1 MTDHATRLLPKQQT
15 GATVRAN
22 SYDPETRTIE
32 LSWGKGV
39 PVLRR
44 RMFDADYVEQLDMAG
59 ADLSRLNAGASLLNA
74 HEDWTLTDII
84 GVVERAWIEA
94 GEGRAVVRFSER
106 EDVTGIVADVAAGI
120 IRHVSVGYSVE
131 EYQITERSD
140 GPDIYTAVRWTPLEL
155 SLVPIPSDPSAQVRG
170 APEYFPVTIT
180 RAAQAPVPEATAMT
194 DEVVVTP
201 AAPAVQ
207 QTAEQT
213 AIRAEGAKLERE
225 RQAGIRR
232 CAQAV
237 RADAETMQRLIDDGT
252 PLEQARA
259 ALIDAAADRDQATR
273 INGQH
278 ATTTADGAEK
288 FRAGAERAILAR
300 AGMLPAAERAAEAG
314 SEFRGMTLLE
324 IARASLSRAG
334 ASATGDKLA
343 VVGRAFTHTS
353 GDFANILATTANK
366 AMMRGWME
374 APESFTTWT
383 RPGSLPDFKATAR
396 VDLNSFPALANVPEG
411 GEYGYATIG
420 DRGETVQ
427 LATYGKLFSI
437 TRQAIIN
444 DDLSAFTRIP
454 MNMARA
460 AKRTVG
466 NLVYAIL
473 TGNPTMADGIA
484 LFHASSH
491 GANLGSGGGSV
502 LAVAGLSAG
511 RVIMM
516 KQTGANSEAL
526 NIQPSYL
533 IVPVALM
540 DTARVT
546 VGSEFDPDTANKI
559 QRRNPVAGMCEV
571 VAEARL
577 DAASATAW
585 YLAADPNMFDTIEV
599 QYLDG
604 NDAPYLEQKDG
615 WNVDG
620 VEMKVRIDAGVKAL
634 DYRTL
639 YKSAGA

>member
-1 MTDHATRLLPKQQT
+1 MTNHATRLLPKQQT

-32 LSWGKGV
+32 LSWGKGAA
-39 PVLRR
+39 VLRR
-44 RMFDADYVEQLDMAG
+44 RMFDSDYVEQLDMAG

-155 SLVPIPSDPSAQVRG
+155 SLVPIPADPSAQVRG

-194 DEVVVTP
+194 DEAVVTP

-207 QTAEQT
+207 QTAEHT

-237 RADAETMQRLIDDGT
+237 RADAEAMQRLIDDGT

-259 ALIDAAADRDQATR
+259 AMIDAAAGRDEATR
-273 INGQH
+273 INSPH
-278 ATTTADGAEK
+278 ATTTADSGER
-288 FRAGAERAILAR
+288 FRAGAERAILLR
-300 AGMLPAAERAAEAG
+300 AGLLASAERAAEAG
-314 SEFRGMTLLE
+314 NEFRGMTLLE
-324 IARASLSRAG
+324 LARASIVRAG
-334 ASATGDKLA
+334 GNGHGDKLA
-343 VVGRAFTHTS
+343 VVGRAFTHTT
-353 GDFANILATTANK
+353 GDFPQLLAATANK
-366 AMMRGWME
+366 AMLKGWAE
-374 APESFTTWT
+374 APETFGAWT
-383 RPGSLPDFKATAR
+383 STGSMPDFKAMSR
-396 VDLNSFPALANVPEG
+396 VDIGAFPSLALVPEG
-411 GEYGYATIG
+411 AEYTYATLN
-420 DRGETVQ
+420 DRGETAQ
-427 LATYGKLFSI
+427 IATYGKLFAI

-444 DDLSAFTRIP
+444 DDVGAFTRIP
-454 MNMARA
+454 QAMAKA
-460 AKRTVG
+460 ARRTVG
-466 NLVYAIL
+466 NLVYAVL
-473 TGNPTMADGIA
+473 TGNPTMADGVA
-484 LFHASSH
+484 LFHSNH
-491 GANLGSGGGSV
+491 ANLATGGGSALSV
-502 LAVAGLSAG
+502 TSLAAARLA
-511 RVIMM
+511 MA
-516 KQTGANSEAL
+516 KQTGLQGEPL
-526 NIQPSYL
+526 NIQPAHL
-533 IVPVALM
+533 VVPVALL
-540 DTARVT
+540 DTAKVILA
-546 VGSEFDPDTANKI
+546 SEYDPSATNKL
-559 QRRNPVAGMCEV
+559 QAPNPVRGMV
-571 VAEARL
+571 DVIADPRL
-577 DAASATAW
+577 DANSTTAW
-585 YLAADPNMFDTIEV
+585 YLTAAPGAYDAIEV
-599 QYLDG
+599 LYLDG
-604 NDAPYLEQKDG
+604 NEAPFLDQQQG

-620 VEMKVRIDAGVKAL
+620 TEFKVRIDAGVKAW

>member
-300 AGMLPAAERAAEAG
+300 AGMLPASERAAEAG

-343 VVGRAFTHTS
+343 VVGRAFTHTT
-353 GDFANILATTANK
+353 GDFSNLLASTANK
-366 AMMRGWME
+366 AMLKGWME
-374 APESFTTWT
+374 APETFGAWT
-383 RPGSLPDFKATAR
+383 STGSLPDFKATSR
-396 VDLNSFPALANVPEG
+396 VDIGAFPALSLIPEG
-411 GEYGYATIG
+411 AEYTHATLS
-420 DRGETVQ
+420 DRGETAQ
-427 LATYGKLFSI
+427 IATYGKLFSI

-444 DDLSAFTRIP
+444 DDLTAFTRIP
-454 MNMARA
+454 ASMARA
-460 AKRTVG
+460 ARRTVG

-473 TGNPTMADGIA
+473 TGNPTMGDSVA
-484 LFHASSH
+484 LFHANHS
-491 GANLGSGGGSV
+491 NLDTGGGSALSV
-502 LAVAGLSAG
+502 TSLAAA
-511 RVIMM
+511 RVKMA
-516 KQTGANSEAL
+516 KQTGQQAEPL
-526 NIQPSYL
+526 NIQPAHL
-533 IVPVALM
+533 IVPVALR
-540 DTARVT
+540 DTAAVILA
-546 VGSEFDPDTANKI
+546 SEYNPDATNKL
-559 QRRNPVAGMCEV
+559 QAPNPVRGMV
-571 VAEARL
+571 DVIADPRL
-577 DAASATAW
+577 DANSATAW
-585 YLAADPNMFDTIEV
+585 YLTASPTAFDAIEV
-599 QYLDG
+599 LYLDG
-604 NDAPYLEQKDG
+604 NDAPFLDQQAG

-620 VEMKVRIDAGVKAL
+620 TEFKVRLDAGVKAW

>member
-84 GVVERAWIEA
+84 GVVERAWVEA

-155 SLVPIPSDPSAQVRG
+155 SLVPIPADPSAQVRG

-194 DEVVVTP
+194 DEAVVTP

-207 QTAEQT
+207 QTAEHT

-237 RADAETMQRLIDDGT
+237 RADAEAMQRLIDDGT

-300 AGMLPAAERAAEAG
+300 AGMLTTAERSAEAG

-334 ASATGDKLA
+334 ASATGDKLT
-343 VVGRAFTHTS
+343 VVGRAFTHTT
-353 GDFANILATTANK
+353 GDFSNLLASTANK
-366 AMMRGWME
+366 AMLKGWAE
-374 APESFTTWT
+374 APETFGAWT
-383 RPGSLPDFKATAR
+383 STGSLPDFKATSR
-396 VDLNSFPALANVPEG
+396 VDIGAFPALSLIPEG
-411 GEYGYATIG
+411 AEYTYATLS
-420 DRGETVQ
+420 DRGETAQ
-427 LATYGKLFSI
+427 IATYGKLFSI

-444 DDLSAFTRIP
+444 DDLNAFTRIP
-454 MNMARA
+454 ASMARA
-460 AKRTVG
+460 ARRTVG

-473 TGNPTMADGIA
+473 TGNPTMGDSVA
-484 LFHASSH
+484 LFHANHS
-491 GANLGSGGGSV
+491 NLDTGGGSALSV
-502 LAVAGLSAG
+502 TSLAAA
-511 RVIMM
+511 RVKMA
-516 KQTGANSEAL
+516 KQTGQQAEPL
-526 NIQPSYL
+526 NIQPAHL
-533 IVPVALM
+533 IVPVALR
-540 DTARVT
+540 DTAAVILA
-546 VGSEFDPDTANKI
+546 SEYNPDATNKL
-559 QRRNPVAGMCEV
+559 QAPNPVRGMV
-571 VAEARL
+571 DVIADPRL
-577 DAASATAW
+577 DANSATAW
-585 YLAADPNMFDTIEV
+585 YLTASPTAYDAIEV
-599 QYLDG
+599 LYLDG
-604 NDAPYLEQKDG
+604 NDAPFLDQQAG

-620 VEMKVRIDAGVKAL
+620 TEFKVRIDAGVKAW

>member
-343 VVGRAFTHTS
+343 VVGRAFTHTT
-353 GDFANILATTANK
+353 GDFSNLLASTANK
-366 AMMRGWME
+366 AMLKGWME
-374 APESFTTWT
+374 APETFGAWT
-383 RPGSLPDFKATAR
+383 STGSLPDFKATSR
-396 VDLNSFPALANVPEG
+396 VDIGAFPALSLIPEG
-411 GEYGYATIG
+411 AEYTHATLS
-420 DRGETVQ
+420 DRGETAQ
-427 LATYGKLFSI
+427 IATYGKLFSI

-444 DDLSAFTRIP
+444 DDLTAFTRIP
-454 MNMARA
+454 ASMARA
-460 AKRTVG
+460 ARRTVG

-473 TGNPTMADGIA
+473 TGNPTMGDSVA
-484 LFHASSH
+484 LFHANHS
-491 GANLGSGGGSV
+491 NLDTGGGSALSV
-502 LAVAGLSAG
+502 TSLAAA
-511 RVIMM
+511 RVKMA
-516 KQTGANSEAL
+516 KQTGQQAEPL
-526 NIQPSYL
+526 NIQPAHL
-533 IVPVALM
+533 IVPVALR
-540 DTARVT
+540 DTAAVILA
-546 VGSEFDPDTANKI
+546 SEYNPDATNNLQAP
-559 QRRNPVAGMCEV
+559 NPVRGMV
-571 VAEARL
+571 DVIADPRL
-577 DAASATAW
+577 DANSATAW
-585 YLAADPNMFDTIEV
+585 YLTASPTAFDAIEV
-599 QYLDG
+599 LYLDG
-604 NDAPYLEQKDG
+604 NDAPFLDQQAG

-620 VEMKVRIDAGVKAL
+620 TEFKVRIDAGVKAW

>member
-1 MTDHATRLLPKQQT
+1 MTDHATRLLPKQRT

-32 LSWGKGV
+32 LSWGKGAA
-39 PVLRR
+39 VLRR

-155 SLVPIPSDPSAQVRG
+155 SLVPIPADPSAQVRG

-194 DEVVVTP
+194 DEAVVTP

-207 QTAEQT
+207 QTAEHT

-343 VVGRAFTHTS
+343 VVGRAFTHTT
-353 GDFANILATTANK
+353 GDFPQLLAATANK
-366 AMMRGWME
+366 AMLKGWAE
-374 APESFTTWT
+374 APETFGAWT
-383 RPGSLPDFKATAR
+383 STGSMPDFKAMSR
-396 VDLNSFPALANVPEG
+396 VDIGAFPSLALVPEG
-411 GEYGYATIG
+411 AEYTYATLG
-420 DRGETVQ
+420 ERGETAQ
-427 LATYGKLFSI
+427 IATYGKLFAI

-444 DDLSAFTRIP
+444 DNTGAFTRIP
-454 MNMARA
+454 QAMAKA
-460 AKRTVG
+460 ARRTVG
-466 NLVYAIL
+466 NLVYAVL
-473 TGNPTMADGIA
+473 TGNPTMADGVA
-484 LFHASSH
+484 LFHSNH
-491 GANLGSGGGSV
+491 ANLATGGGSALSV
-502 LAVAGLSAG
+502 TSLAAARLA
-511 RVIMM
+511 MA
-516 KQTGANSEAL
+516 KQTGLQGEPL
-526 NIQPSYL
+526 NIQPAHL
-533 IVPVALM
+533 VVPVALL
-540 DTARVT
+540 DTAKVILA
-546 VGSEFDPDTANKI
+546 SEYDPSATNKL
-559 QRRNPVAGMCEV
+559 QAPNPVRGMV
-571 VAEARL
+571 DVIADPRL

-585 YLAADPNMFDTIEV
+585 YLTASPTAYDAIEV
-599 QYLDG
+599 LYLDG
-604 NDAPYLEQKDG
+604 NDAPFLDQQAG

-620 VEMKVRIDAGVKAL
+620 TEFKVRIDAGVKAW

>member
-74 HEDWTLTDII
+74 HDDWTLTDII

-300 AGMLPAAERAAEAG
+300 AGMLPASERAAEAG

-343 VVGRAFTHTS
+343 VVGRAFTHTT
-353 GDFANILATTANK
+353 GDFSNLLASTANK
-366 AMMRGWME
+366 AMLKGWME
-374 APESFTTWT
+374 APETFGAWT
-383 RPGSLPDFKATAR
+383 STGSLPDFKATSR
-396 VDLNSFPALANVPEG
+396 VDIGAFPALSLIPEG
-411 GEYGYATIG
+411 AEYTHATLS
-420 DRGETVQ
+420 DRGETAQ
-427 LATYGKLFSI
+427 IATYGKLFSI

-444 DDLSAFTRIP
+444 DDLTAFTRIP
-454 MNMARA
+454 ASMARA
-460 AKRTVG
+460 ARRTVG

-473 TGNPTMADGIA
+473 TGNPTMGDSVA
-484 LFHASSH
+484 LFHANHS
-491 GANLGSGGGSV
+491 NLDTGGGSALSV
-502 LAVAGLSAG
+502 TSLAAA
-511 RVIMM
+511 RVKMA
-516 KQTGANSEAL
+516 KQTGQQAEPL
-526 NIQPSYL
+526 NIQPAHL
-533 IVPVALM
+533 IVPVALR
-540 DTARVT
+540 DTAAVILA
-546 VGSEFDPDTANKI
+546 SEYNPDATNKL
-559 QRRNPVAGMCEV
+559 QAPNPVRGMV
-571 VAEARL
+571 DVIADPRL
-577 DAASATAW
+577 DANSATAW
-585 YLAADPNMFDTIEV
+585 YLTASPTAFDAIEV
-599 QYLDG
+599 LYLDG
-604 NDAPYLEQKDG
+604 NDAPFLDQQAG

-620 VEMKVRIDAGVKAL
+620 TEFKVRIDAGVKAW

>member
-1 MTDHATRLLPKQQT
+1 MTATTRLLPKQQT
-15 GATVRAN
+15 QASARPGTWDAEA
-22 SYDPETRTIE
+22 RTIE
-32 LSWGKGV
+32 LSWGRGA

-44 RMFDADYVEQLDMAG
+44 PFLDDPYTEQLDMAG
-59 ADLSRLNAGASLLNA
+59 ADLSRLNAGAPLLNS
-74 HEDWTLTDII
+74 HDDWTLTDII

-106 EDVTGIVADVAAGI
+106 EDVAGIVADVAAGI
-120 IRHVSVGYSVE
+120 IRNVSVGYSVD
-131 EYQITERSD
+131 EYRVTERSD

-155 SLVPIPSDPSAQVRG
+155 SLVPIPADPSAQVRG

-343 VVGRAFTHTS
+343 VVGRAFTHTT
-353 GDFANILATTANK
+353 GDFSNLLASTANK
-366 AMMRGWME
+366 AMLKGWME
-374 APESFTTWT
+374 APETFGAWT
-383 RPGSLPDFKATAR
+383 STGSLPDFKATSR
-396 VDLNSFPALANVPEG
+396 VDIGAFPALSLIPEG
-411 GEYGYATIG
+411 AEYTYATLS
-420 DRGETVQ
+420 DRGETAQ
-427 LATYGKLFSI
+427 IATYGKLFSI

-444 DDLSAFTRIP
+444 DDLNAFTRIP
-454 MNMARA
+454 ASMARA
-460 AKRTVG
+460 ARRTVG

-473 TGNPTMADGIA
+473 TGNPTMGDSVA
-484 LFHASSH
+484 LFHANHS
-491 GANLGSGGGSV
+491 NLDTGGGSALSV
-502 LAVAGLSAG
+502 TSLAAA
-511 RVIMM
+511 RVKMA
-516 KQTGANSEAL
+516 KQTGQQAEPL
-526 NIQPSYL
+526 NIQPAHL
-533 IVPVALM
+533 IVPVALR
-540 DTARVT
+540 DTAAVILA
-546 VGSEFDPDTANKI
+546 SEYNPDATNKL
-559 QRRNPVAGMCEV
+559 QAPNPVRGMV
-571 VAEARL
+571 DVIADPRL
-577 DAASATAW
+577 DANSATAW
-585 YLAADPNMFDTIEV
+585 YLTASPTAYDAIEV
-599 QYLDG
+599 LYLDG
-604 NDAPYLEQKDG
+604 NDAPFLDQQAG

-620 VEMKVRIDAGVKAL
+620 TEFKVRIDAGVKAW

>member
-1 MTDHATRLLPKQQT
+1 MTALTRLLPKQQT
-15 GATVRAN
+15 QASARPGTWDAEA
-22 SYDPETRTIE
+22 RTIE
-32 LSWGKGV
+32 LSWGRGA

-44 RMFDADYVEQLDMAG
+44 PFLDDPYTEQLDMAG
-59 ADLSRLNAGASLLNA
+59 ADLSRLNAGAPLLNS
-74 HEDWTLTDII
+74 HDDWTLTDII

-106 EDVTGIVADVAAGI
+106 EDVAGIVADVAAGI

-131 EYQITERSD
+131 EYQISERTAA
-140 GPDIYTAVRWTPLEL
+140 PEIYTAVRWTPLEL

-343 VVGRAFTHTS
+343 VVGRAFTHTT
-353 GDFANILATTANK
+353 GDFSNLLASTANK
-366 AMMRGWME
+366 AMLKGWME
-374 APESFTTWT
+374 APETFGAWT
-383 RPGSLPDFKATAR
+383 STGSLPDFKATSR
-396 VDLNSFPALANVPEG
+396 VDIGAFPALSLIPEG
-411 GEYGYATIG
+411 AEYTHATLS
-420 DRGETVQ
+420 DRGETAQ
-427 LATYGKLFSI
+427 IATYGKLFSI

-444 DDLSAFTRIP
+444 DDLTAFTRVP
-454 MNMARA
+454 ASMARA
-460 AKRTVG
+460 ARRTVG
-466 NLVYAIL
+466 NPVYAIL
-473 TGNPTMADGIA
+473 TGNPTMGDSVA
-484 LFHASSH
+484 LFHANHS
-491 GANLGSGGGSV
+491 NLDTGGGSALSV
-502 LAVAGLSAG
+502 TSLAAA
-511 RVIMM
+511 RVKMA
-516 KQTGANSEAL
+516 KQTGQQAEPL
-526 NIQPSYL
+526 NIQPAHL
-533 IVPVALM
+533 IVPVALR
-540 DTARVT
+540 DTAAVILA
-546 VGSEFDPDTANKI
+546 SEYNPDATNKL
-559 QRRNPVAGMCEV
+559 QAPNPVRGMV
-571 VAEARL
+571 DVIADPRL
-577 DAASATAW
+577 DANSATAW
-585 YLAADPNMFDTIEV
+585 YLTASPTAFDAIEV
-599 QYLDG
+599 LYLDG
-604 NDAPYLEQKDG
+604 NDAPFLDQQAG

-620 VEMKVRIDAGVKAL
+620 TEFKVRIDAGVKAW

>member
-106 EDVTGIVADVAAGI
+106 EDVAGIVADVAAGI

-155 SLVPIPSDPSAQVRG
+155 SLVPIPADPSAQVRG

-300 AGMLPAAERAAEAG
+300 AGMLPASERAAEAG

-343 VVGRAFTHTS
+343 VVGRAFTHTT
-353 GDFANILATTANK
+353 GDFSNLLASTANK
-366 AMMRGWME
+366 AMLKGWME
-374 APESFTTWT
+374 APETFGAWT
-383 RPGSLPDFKATAR
+383 STGSLPDFKATSR
-396 VDLNSFPALANVPEG
+396 VDIGAFPALSLIPEG
-411 GEYGYATIG
+411 AEYTHATLS
-420 DRGETVQ
+420 DRGETAQ
-427 LATYGKLFSI
+427 IATYGKLFTI
-437 TRQAIIN
+437 TRQAIVN
-444 DDLSAFTRIP
+444 DDLTAFTRVP
-454 MNMARA
+454 ASMARA
-460 AKRTVG
+460 ARRTVG

-473 TGNPTMADGIA
+473 TGNPTMGDSVA
-484 LFHASSH
+484 LFHANHS
-491 GANLGSGGGSV
+491 NLDTGGGSALSV
-502 LAVAGLSAG
+502 TSLAAA
-511 RVIMM
+511 RVKMA
-516 KQTGANSEAL
+516 KQTGQQAEPL
-526 NIQPSYL
+526 NIQPAHL
-533 IVPVALM
+533 IVPVALR
-540 DTARVT
+540 DTAAVILA
-546 VGSEFDPDTANKI
+546 SEYNPDATNKL
-559 QRRNPVAGMCEV
+559 QAPNPVRGMV
-571 VAEARL
+571 DVIADPRL
-577 DAASATAW
+577 DANSATAW
-585 YLAADPNMFDTIEV
+585 YLTASPTAFDAIEV
-599 QYLDG
+599 LYLDG
-604 NDAPYLEQKDG
+604 NDAPFLDQQAG

-620 VEMKVRIDAGVKAL
+620 TEFKVRIDAGVKAW